1 VSRGFFLIAAIALAL
16 PAKAELYRWVDRE
29 SGSVKY
35 SNTPPPWYGD
45 PDKERGAPA
54 VEVLRYRAPGKP
66 PAADAASPASRQT
79 ASLEARRAELLKFFS
94 ALPPTTDLA
103 NPAIREQVQSYL
115 VVSAELD
122 RLDPA
127 GASRRRAQIPP
138 IFEALAGRR
147 AR

>member
-1 VSRGFFLIAAIALAL
+1 MKIFFLLLLFASFAAR
-16 PAKAELYRWVDRE
+16 AELYRWVDRE

-79 ASLEARRAELLKFFS
+79 AALEARRAELLKFFS
-94 ALPPTTDLA
+94 SLPPTTDLT
-103 NPAIREQVQSYL
+103 NPAIRQQVQAYL

-127 GASRRRAQIPP
+127 GASRRRAQQPP

-147 AR
+147 AQ

>member
-1 VSRGFFLIAAIALAL
+1 MRALIIAALL
-16 PAKAELYRWVDRE
+16 LSFPAKADLYRWVERE

-45 PDKERGAPA
+45 PAKERGAPA
-54 VEVLRYRAPGKP
+54 VEVLPYRAPGKP
-66 PAADAASPASRQT
+66 RPAETASPASRQT
-79 ASLEARRAELLKFFS
+79 AALEARRADLLKFFS
-94 ALPPTTDLA
+94 ALPPTTDLT

-127 GASRRRAQIPP
+127 GASRRRAQLPP

-147 AR
+147 AP

>member
-1 VSRGFFLIAAIALAL
+1 MKIFFLLLLFASFAAR
-16 PAKAELYRWVDRE
+16 AELYRWVDRE

-66 PAADAASPASRQT
+66 PAADAASPASRQ
-79 ASLEARRAELLKFFS
+79 AAALEARRAELLKFFS
-94 ALPPTTDLA
+94 SLPPTTDLT
-103 NPAIREQVQSYL
+103 NPAIRQQVQAYL

-127 GASRRRAQIPP
+127 GASRRRAQQPP

-147 AR
+147 AQ

>member
-1 VSRGFFLIAAIALAL
+1 MKIFLLLLVFASFAARAD
-16 PAKAELYRWVDRE
+16 LYRWVERE

-45 PDKERGAPA
+45 PVKERGAPA
-54 VEVLRYRAPGKP
+54 VEVLPYRAPGKP
-66 PAADAASPASRQT
+66 RPPEAASPASRQT
-79 ASLEARRAELLKFFS
+79 AALEARRADLLKFFS
-94 ALPPTTDLA
+94 ALPPTTDLT

-115 VVSAELD
+115 VVSTELD

-127 GASRRRAQIPP
+127 GASRRRAQLPP

-147 AR
+147 AP